1 MRIYII
7 QPGDRD
13 RDRPTDRDRASM
25 RIDADRCVVV
35 DPIPSHMDISH
46 RGDIPRRVPTLF
58 MGKVKLDGRGLVV
71 IGRVRGPTPDRRANE
86 TTDEVRAY
94 SLRIRCA
101 RASVCA
107 DTRV

>member
-1 MRIYII
+1 
-7 QPGDRD
+7 
-13 RDRPTDRDRASM
+13 
-25 RIDADRCVVV
+25 
-35 DPIPSHMDISH
+35 
-46 RGDIPRRVPTLF
+46 